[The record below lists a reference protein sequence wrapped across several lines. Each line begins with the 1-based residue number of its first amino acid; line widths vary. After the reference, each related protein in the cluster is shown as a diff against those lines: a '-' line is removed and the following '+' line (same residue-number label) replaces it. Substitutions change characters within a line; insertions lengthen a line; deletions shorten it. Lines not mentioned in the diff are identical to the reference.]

1 MSSSTPDNNSSSDR
15 FARLQ
20 KMRAVKFSRTFLL
33 VALLATMVLFI
44 NMVKIFLLPILL
56 AAVFSALFY
65 PFYQVILKGLRDSR
79 NLSAFAACL
88 ILLLG
93 LLIPLYFI
101 GDLVSREA
109 LDFYATAE
117 HRIRDIISQGD
128 AGLLGTIKNSA
139 IVDRLQL
146 DKIDWQTS
154 LQEIAKTAGSLIAT
168 VINETYRGTFQ
179 LLTSLFVTL
188 FTMFYF
194 FRDGEQLVRR
204 LKYLS
209 PLDEVYEE
217 ALIFRFVS
225 VARATIK
232 GTLVIGLLQG
242 TLGGLTLWLFDFNRA
257 ILWGVVMLVLSI
269 IPMVGAWLVLYPAA
283 LISIF
288 TGEIWQGIAILLI
301 AALGIGNID
310 NFLRPRL
317 VGRDAGMH
325 DLMIFFST
333 LGGISVFGITG
344 FIVGPVIAVLFLTI
358 LDIYSIEFRSHLDLG
373 QSLVTDV
380 RRKKGRLYHASESE
394 EASQQP
400 SG

>member
-1 MSSSTPDNNSSSDR
+1 
-15 FARLQ
+15 
-20 KMRAVKFSRTFLL
+20 MRAVKFSRTFLL

-56 AAVFSALFY
+56 AAVFTALFY
-65 PFYQVILKGLRDSR
+65 PFYQIILKGLRDSR

-128 AGLLGTIKNSA
+128 AGLLGTIKSSA
-139 IVDRLQL
+139 FVERLQL

-168 VINETYRGTFQ
+168 VINETYKGTFQ

-225 VARATIK
+225 VSRATIK

-288 TGEIWQGIAILLI
+288 TGDIWSGIAILLI
-301 AALGIGNID
+301 GALGIGNID

-373 QSLVTDV
+373 QSLVSDV
-380 RRKKGRLYHASESE
+380 RRKKGRLYHASEGE
-394 EASQQP
+394 ES
-400 SG
+400 S